1 MPLKHILKNKLLLQ
15 KHFHLQEWSIDN
27 WPFWMLEENIKLVN
41 EIIEEEDSQR
51 KKQEDDQ
58 GKSMPN
64 MDPSSTMK
72 NMSNSM
78 PNMGNFSMPSF

>member
-1 MPLKHILKNKLLLQ
+1 
-15 KHFHLQEWSIDN
+15 
-27 WPFWMLEENIKLVN
+27 MLEENIKLVN

-58 GKSMPN
+58 NRAMPN